1 MLMPETLTLSILIP
15 TLLIILGGILIAIS
29 IHLFPCAQS
38 GVTALTPGIPT
49 GPPMMSL
56 GVCIIGII
64 VAGYSITQGY
74 GLINA
79 LLTSAVTSML
89 GLSLTML
96 VANVSYA
103 FGIGTVICNMRRDP
117 DIFTGWKQAPYTPPD
132 GYGCGVPVQ
141 MYISGLLASFIGG
154 IGGAM
159 VLYAIYQETAPRVGE
174 IALDIA
180 GVLSFGV
187 FLTVG
192 VLATYVLQ
200 GNSDGFIHREKM
212 QRLPT
217 TIISCGILTTMYA
230 IVLAIATHIQL

>member
-1 MLMPETLTLSILIP
+1 MLSEPVLILLTF

-64 VAGYSITQGY
+64 VAAYSISQNYGFTQA
-74 GLINA
+74 IFS
-79 LLTSAVTSML
+79 SAVTSAL
-89 GLSLTML
+89 GLSITM
-96 VANVSYA
+96 VMANVTYA
-103 FGIGTVICNMRRDP
+103 FGVGTVICNMRRDP
-117 DIFTGWKQAPYTPPD
+117 DIFTGWKQHPYTPPD

-141 MYISGLLASFIGG
+141 MYVSGILASIIGG

-159 VLYAIYQETAPRVGE
+159 VLYGIYQEILPFSRET
-174 IALDIA
+174 ALDVA

-187 FLTVG
+187 FLTVA

-200 GNSDGFIHREKM
+200 GNSDGFIHKEKM

-217 TIISCGILTTMYA
+217 TILSCAILTTMYA
-230 IVLAIATHIQL
+230 IVLAAATHLNT